1 LFSPPLIDVLSIS
14 TAISVPNLR
23 NGYGMKRQE
32 SNEKARKGEQGIMRR
47 QKNRRRWVK
56 HEIEKKE
63 SCSRYVSIMKQ
74 VVSLLRSCNINCFNN
89 ETVV

>member
-23 NGYGMKRQE
+23 NEYGMRRQE
-32 SNEKARKGEQGIMRR
+32 CSEKARKGGQGIMRR
-47 QKNRRRWVK
+47 QKKGRSWIM

-63 SCSRYVSIMKQ
+63 PCSRYVSFLKQ
-74 VVSLLRSCNINCFNN
+74 VVSLFHS
-89 ETVV
+89 